1 MTYKQIEAAHETR
14 MWIGQVIISSVM
26 TGVALM
32 QNPEINTRVKS
43 KFNKIKNNVSKKFS
57 RKES

>member
-14 MWIGQVIISSVM
+14 MWIGQIIIPSVM

-43 KFNKIKNNVSKKFS
+43 KFNKMFRKTMKKYNSK
-57 RKES
+57 